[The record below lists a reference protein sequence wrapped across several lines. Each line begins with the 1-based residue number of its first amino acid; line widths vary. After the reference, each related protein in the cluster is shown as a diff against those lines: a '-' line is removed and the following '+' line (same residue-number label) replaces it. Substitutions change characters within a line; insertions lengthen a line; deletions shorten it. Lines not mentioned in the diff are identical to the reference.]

1 MVLLPL
7 IAVLLIVGIATGSS
21 WFALVASAMLT
32 TFYLAKRFSERW
44 AESISVER
52 SMSKREAQIGER
64 VQVGLKLSNQ
74 SSWWVPWVLAEDL
87 LPKRMMSPPIS
98 GLKLIG
104 TTTKLLFFA
113 SKQQRVLVYDLLAL
127 RRGFFRIGP
136 TLVETG
142 DLLGLHRKHRIL
154 SESNYLLV
162 YPKIIPLEGVEIATK
177 RPMGDM
183 RVHDRILEDPT
194 QMVGIRAYR
203 AGDPLNRVHWKATA
217 RTGTLH
223 SRVFQ
228 PTSMQGAMIV
238 LDMHRDSNPERHEPV
253 RTDLAVTMAA
263 SIAHALYSMG
273 QPFGLITNGRDAAER
288 FSFQEMSGEFSD
300 RTTIQSAAGSERKLD
315 RLRPIVHAAGT
326 GPELFL
332 EIHRTLARVER
343 TDGLR
348 LEELI
353 AETESRMPRQLSVL
367 FIVQSVDDSMALSMG
382 LLRKRGFSVSV
393 ILNRHPLDSMEDA
406 AASLIAQRLPVYPLG
421 GEESIPSVCT
431 NLLLMR

>member
-7 IAVLLIVGIATGSS
+7 IAVLLIVGVATGSS

-87 LPKRMMSPPIS
+87 LPKRMMAPPIS

-104 TTTKLLFFA
+104 TATKLLFFA

-273 QPFGLITNGRDAAER
+273 QPIGLITNGRDAAER

>member
-44 AESISVER
+44 AESIAVER
-52 SMSKREAQIGER
+52 SVFKLEAQIGER
-64 VQVGLKLSNQ
+64 IQVGLKLSNQ
-74 SSWWVPWVLAEDL
+74 SRWIVPWILIEDL
-87 LPKRMMSPPIS
+87 LPERMMSPPLS

-104 TTTKLLFFA
+104 ATSKLL
-113 SKQQRVLVYDLLAL
+113 SLGSRQQRVHVYELLAL

-136 TLVETG
+136 ALVETG
-142 DLLGLHRKHRIL
+142 DLLGLLRKHRIL
-154 SESNYLLV
+154 TESNYLLV
-162 YPKIIPLEGVEIATK
+162 YPKIIPLQGVEIATK
-177 RPMGDM
+177 RPMGEM

-238 LDMHRDSNPERHEPV
+238 LDMHRDSNPERHEPI

-288 FSFQEMSGEFSD
+288 YSFQEMSGNFSD
-300 RTTIQSAAGSERKLD
+300 RATIHSAAGSERKLD
-315 RLRPIVHAAGT
+315 RLRPIVHPAGT
-326 GPELFL
+326 GPEQFL
-332 EIHRTLARVER
+332 ELHRTLARVER

-348 LEELI
+348 LEDLI
-353 AETESRMPRQLSVL
+353 AETESRMPRQLSIL
-367 FIVQSVDDSMALSMG
+367 FIVQSVDDSMALAMG

-406 AASLIAQRLPVYPLG
+406 AAALIAQRLPVYPLAD
-421 GEESIPSVCT
+421 EESIPSVCT

>member
-7 IAVLLIVGIATGSS
+7 IAVLLIVGVATGSS

-87 LPKRMMSPPIS
+87 LPKRMMAPPIS

-104 TTTKLLFFA
+104 TATKLLFFA

-154 SESNYLLV
+154 SESDYLLV

-203 AGDPLNRVHWKATA
+203 EGDPLNRVHWKATA

-288 FSFQEMSGEFSD
+288 FSFQEMSGDFSD

-367 FIVQSVDDSMALSMG
+367 FIVQRVDDSMALSMG

-393 ILNRHPLDSMEDA
+393 ILNRHLLDSMEDA

-421 GEESIPSVCT
+421 SEESIPSVCT

>member
-7 IAVLLIVGIATGSS
+7 IAVLLIVGVATGSS

-154 SESNYLLV
+154 SESDYLLV

-288 FSFQEMSGEFSD
+288 FSFQEMSGDFSD

-367 FIVQSVDDSMALSMG
+367 FIVQRVDDSMALSMG

-393 ILNRHPLDSMEDA
+393 ILNRHLLDSMEDA

-421 GEESIPSVCT
+421 SEESIPSVCT

>member
-7 IAVLLIVGIATGSS
+7 LAILLIVGIATGSS

-44 AESISVER
+44 AESLAVER
-52 SMSKREAQIGER
+52 SMSKLEAQIGER
-64 VQVGLKLSNQ
+64 IQIGLKVINQ
-74 SSWWVPWVLAEDL
+74 SRWLVPWVLIEDL
-87 LPKRMMSPPIS
+87 LPKRMMSPPLS

-104 TTTKLLFFA
+104 ATTKLLSFA
-113 SKQQRVLVYDLLAL
+113 SKQQRVHAYELMTL
-127 RRGFFRIGP
+127 RRGFFRVGP

-154 SESNYLLV
+154 TDSNYLLV

-177 RPMGDM
+177 RPMGEM

-228 PTSMQGAMIV
+228 PTSMQGTMIV
-238 LDMHRDSNPERHEPV
+238 LDLHRDTNPERHEPV

-263 SIAHALYSMG
+263 SLAHALYTMG

-288 FSFQEMSGEFSD
+288 YSFREASGHFSD
-300 RTTIQSAAGSERKLD
+300 RSTIQSAAGSERKLD
-315 RLRPIVHAAGT
+315 RLRPIVHSAGT

-353 AETESRMPRQLSVL
+353 SETESRMPRQLSIL
-367 FIVQSVDDSMALSMG
+367 FIVQRVDDSMALSMG

-393 ILNRHPLDSMEDA
+393 ILNRHPLDSMEET
-406 AASLIAQRLPVYPLG
+406 AASLIAQRLPVYPLTD
-421 GEESIPSVCT
+421 EESIPSVCT

>member
-315 RLRPIVHAAGT
+315 RLRPIVHPAGT

-393 ILNRHPLDSMEDA
+393 ILNRHLLDSMEDA

-421 GEESIPSVCT
+421 SEESIPSVCT

>member
-1 MVLLPL
+1 
-7 IAVLLIVGIATGSS
+7 
-21 WFALVASAMLT
+21 
-32 TFYLAKRFSERW
+32 
-44 AESISVER
+44 
-52 SMSKREAQIGER
+52 
-64 VQVGLKLSNQ
+64 
-74 SSWWVPWVLAEDL
+74 
-87 LPKRMMSPPIS
+87 
-98 GLKLIG
+98 
-104 TTTKLLFFA
+104 
-113 SKQQRVLVYDLLAL
+113 
-127 RRGFFRIGP
+127 
-136 TLVETG
+136 
-142 DLLGLHRKHRIL
+142 
-154 SESNYLLV
+154 
-162 YPKIIPLEGVEIATK
+162 
-177 RPMGDM
+177 
-183 RVHDRILEDPT
+183 
-194 QMVGIRAYR
+194 
-203 AGDPLNRVHWKATA
+203 
-217 RTGTLH
+217 
-223 SRVFQ
+223 
-228 PTSMQGAMIV
+228 
-238 LDMHRDSNPERHEPV
+238 
-253 RTDLAVTMAA
+253 
-263 SIAHALYSMG
+263 
-273 QPFGLITNGRDAAER
+273 
-288 FSFQEMSGEFSD
+288 MSGEFSD